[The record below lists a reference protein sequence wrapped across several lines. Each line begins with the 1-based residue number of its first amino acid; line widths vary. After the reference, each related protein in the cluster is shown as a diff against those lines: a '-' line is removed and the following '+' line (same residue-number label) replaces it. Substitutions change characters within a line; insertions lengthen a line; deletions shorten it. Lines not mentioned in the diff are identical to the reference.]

1 VEWDETCAS
10 GSTETP
16 SQSPSSRG
24 KPLLCFVNGKS
35 GGRRGAALMELLANR
50 DDINAVEIVDLTA
63 EGPTASLRRH
73 VGVVPDL
80 RVLVCGG
87 DGTVAWVLQA
97 MEELGEVRREDVG
110 PNLGPKTAFP
120 THFFF
125 RSVRTLTKKHLFIR
139 PPRRSATFHVLQN
152 AFLQT
157 FPRPPIGILPLGT
170 GNDLARVFGWGSR
183 YDDRLLDRLASALDA
198 AETKQL
204 DRWDVDF
211 VRQKSAED
219 VEGKDSFETSA
230 EVETSGVCGQS
241 VSTRKET
248 PATPEK
254 KQSVTLHNYLGVG
267 VDAKAALAFH
277 EAREKNPKLFF
288 SSITNKAL
296 YGVFGAVDFVT
307 HSCRDLLRD
316 HVKITADGVPLK
328 IPRNAEGIIVLNL
341 NSYAGG
347 ARMWDAGERGTHRK
361 NIVGA
366 ALSGG
371 YEDTEED
378 TSLFLSSDECD
389 GEGVLMEVR
398 DDSDDDDDEMVDAQQ
413 SSRRKKRLRTI
424 FGKSKRDD
432 GLVDVVAVYGALH
445 LGQLSWGTDRPV
457 RLRQARVVKI
467 EVSKAFPV
475 HVDGQP
481 WEERNGA
488 TLTIKRRDKV
498 GVLAADPASLTS
510 LGSGRGYESLSGRV
524 PSEGGS
530 FWGNT
535 FLGWESWEDLEYYDD
550 LTSAPH
556 SCVRSMLD

>member
-1 VEWDETCAS
+1 
-10 GSTETP
+10 
-16 SQSPSSRG
+16 
-24 KPLLCFVNGKS
+24 
-35 GGRRGAALMELLANR
+35 
-50 DDINAVEIVDLTA
+50 
-63 EGPTASLRRH
+63 
-73 VGVVPDL
+73 
-80 RVLVCGG
+80 
-87 DGTVAWVLQA
+87 
-97 MEELGEVRREDVG
+97 
-110 PNLGPKTAFP
+110 
-120 THFFF
+120 
-125 RSVRTLTKKHLFIR
+125 
-139 PPRRSATFHVLQN
+139 
-152 AFLQT
+152 
-157 FPRPPIGILPLGT
+157 
-170 GNDLARVFGWGSR
+170 
-183 YDDRLLDRLASALDA
+183 
-198 AETKQL
+198 
-204 DRWDVDF
+204 
-211 VRQKSAED
+211 
-219 VEGKDSFETSA
+219 
-230 EVETSGVCGQS
+230 
-241 VSTRKET
+241 
-248 PATPEK
+248 
-254 KQSVTLHNYLGVG
+254 LGVG

-277 EAREKNPKLFF
+277 EAREKNPHLFF

-316 HVKITADGVPLK
+316 HVTITADGVPLT

-366 ALSGG
+366 LLSGG

-378 TSLFLSSDECD
+378 TDTFLSYDECD

-413 SSRRKKRLRTI
+413 SSRKKKRLRTI

-457 RLRQARVVKI
+457 RLRQAREVKI

-510 LGSGRGYESLSGRV
+510 LGSGRGYESPGLL
-524 PSEGGS
+524 PSRESS
-530 FWGNT
+530 FFGNT
-535 FLGWESWEDLEYYDD
+535 FFGWESWEDLEYYDD

>member
-1 VEWDETCAS
+1 
-10 GSTETP
+10 
-16 SQSPSSRG
+16 
-24 KPLLCFVNGKS
+24 
-35 GGRRGAALMELLANR
+35 M
-50 DDINAVEIVDLTA
+50 
-63 EGPTASLRRH
+63 
-73 VGVVPDL
+73 
-80 RVLVCGG
+80 
-87 DGTVAWVLQA
+87 
-97 MEELGEVRREDVG
+97 
-110 PNLGPKTAFP
+110 
-120 THFFF
+120 
-125 RSVRTLTKKHLFIR
+125 
-139 PPRRSATFHVLQN
+139 
-152 AFLQT
+152 
-157 FPRPPIGILPLGT
+157 
-170 GNDLARVFGWGSR
+170 FGWGSR

-211 VRQKSAED
+211 VRQKSAD
-219 VEGKDSFETSA
+219 DGDFKGPDSETDAS
-230 EVETSGVCGQS
+230 VETSEVYGQA
-241 VSTRKET
+241 VSTRTET
-248 PATPEK
+248 PETHEK
-254 KQSVTLHNYLGVG
+254 KHSVTLHNYLGVG

-277 EAREKNPKLFF
+277 EAREKNPHLFF

-316 HVKITADGVPLK
+316 HVTITADGVPLT

-347 ARMWDAGERGTHRK
+347 ARMWDAGERGTHRT

-378 TSLFLSSDECD
+378 TDTFLSYDECD
-389 GEGVLMEVR
+389 GEGVLMEVS
-398 DDSDDDDDEMVDAQQ
+398 DDSDDDDETVDAKLPSGGQ
-413 SSRRKKRLRTI
+413 KKLRRTI

-488 TLTIKRRDKV
+488 TLTIKRRDMV

-510 LGSGRGYESLSGRV
+510 LGSGRGYESLSGGRV
-524 PSEGGS
+524 ASKGGS

-535 FLGWESWEDLEYYDD
+535 FFGWESWEDLEYYDD
-550 LTSAPH
+550 LVSAPH